1 MSDIIVYDNGEVE
14 LNISVENEM
23 IWLTQKQIANLF
35 EKDTRTVND
44 HIKTIY
50 KDLELDE
57 NATIRK
63 FRIVQKEGKREVTRE
78 VLHYN
83 LDMIISVGY
92 KVNSKKATKFR
103 QWATKVLKEYIYHG
117 YAINS
122 QKITVDRFMHL
133 EEDVNSL
140 RQEVKSLKEE
150 KNQIQLTQ
158 GVFYK
163 GQIYDAYVLINDIL
177 KSAKQEVVLIDNYID
192 DTVLTLFSK
201 YPNLHYTIITKST
214 SKQLKLDINKYNTQ
228 YNNLTI
234 KLSKNYHDRFLI
246 LDHSEAYHIGAS
258 LKDLGK
264 KIFAFSEIDREMLR
278 LDDE

>member
-14 LNISVENEM
+14 LNISVENEST
-23 IWLTQKQIANLF
+23 WLKTEDIALLF
-35 EKDTRTVND
+35 SVHRPAVVK
-44 HIKTIY
+44 HIGNIY
-50 KDLELDE
+50 KTEELPRHSTCSILEQVAKD
-57 NATIRK
+57 
-63 FRIVQKEGKREVTRE
+63 GKRRKIKY
-78 VLHYN
+78 YN
-83 LDMIISVGY
+83 LDMIIAVGY
-92 KVNSKKATKFR
+92 RVNSKKATQFR
-103 QWATKVLKEYIYHG
+103 IWATKVLKEYIYNG

-133 EEDVNSL
+133 EESVNSL

-201 YPNLHYTIITKST
+201 YPNLHYTIITKSI

-234 KLSKNYHDRFLI
+234 KLSNNYHDRFLI